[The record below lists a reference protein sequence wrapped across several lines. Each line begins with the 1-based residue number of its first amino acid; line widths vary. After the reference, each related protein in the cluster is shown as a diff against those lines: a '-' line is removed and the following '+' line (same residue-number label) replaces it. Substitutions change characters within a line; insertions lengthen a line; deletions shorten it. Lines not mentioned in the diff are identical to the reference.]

1 MSGFNDFMDKAGLFA
16 AKAAGKARELAG
28 AAAEKTKEVSR
39 VARLNM
45 DISSRRDTIKKAYA
59 ELGKLYYEA
68 HKLDPE
74 PAFAPACGQIDEA
87 YEAIADME
95 AEIEKIKAASDGVQD
110 ADFASVVDATE
121 AEADV
126 TVEVTVEEEASAEV
140 PAEAEAEVTVEV
152 EKPAESVE
160 AEKPAEPA
168 EPEKP
173 VEE

>member
-16 AKAAGKARELAG
+16 AKAAGKAKELAG

-45 DISSRRDTIKKAYA
+45 DISSKRDAIKKAYA

-74 PAFAPACGQIDEA
+74 EAFAPACQQIDEA
-87 YEAIADME
+87 SAAIAAME
-95 AEIEKIKAASDGVQD
+95 AEIEKIKADGNNAQD

-126 TVEVTVEEEASAEV
+126 TVEVTVEEESSAEV
-140 PAEAEAEVTVEV
+140 PVEAVEAEVPVEP
-152 EKPAESVE
+152 EKPTEPVE
-160 AEKPAEPA
+160 AEKPAAPEP
-168 EPEKP
+168 PT
-173 VEE
+173 EE

>member
-16 AKAAGKARELAG
+16 AKAAGKAKELAG

-45 DISSRRDTIKKAYA
+45 DISSKRDAIKKAYA

-74 PAFAPACGQIDEA
+74 EAFAPACQQIDEA
-87 YEAIADME
+87 SAAIAAME
-95 AEIEKIKAASDGVQD
+95 AEIEKIKAAGGDAQD
-110 ADFASVVDATE
+110 ADFASVVDATA

-126 TVEVTVEEEASAEV
+126 EDVEVEVTVEEESSAEPAA
-140 PAEAEAEVTVEV
+140 PAEPVA
-152 EKPAESVE
+152 PAEPI
-160 AEKPAEPA
+160 APA

-173 VEE
+173 ADPAPPTES